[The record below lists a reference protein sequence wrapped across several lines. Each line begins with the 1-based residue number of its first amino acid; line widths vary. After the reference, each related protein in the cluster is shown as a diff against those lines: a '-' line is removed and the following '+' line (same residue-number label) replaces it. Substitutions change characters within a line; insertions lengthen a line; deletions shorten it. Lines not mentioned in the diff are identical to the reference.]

1 MMTMMVRGDDVSGT
15 ASPWLIACLAR
26 EQPACVR
33 GDVRAQVRAYVRI
46 LGARLRTYVRAHVS
60 LFVCLPTYVSA
71 GWAATVHYVPKSAPA
86 PRNPDSAATGHCVT
100 AKELHFRTPRRTLA
114 HSLVLMAADV
124 VGPCG
129 ADT

>member
-33 GDVRAQVRAYVRI
+33 RDVRAQVRAYVRTYP
-46 LGARLRTYVRAHVS
+46 GCSPTYVRACARLIICMPPYIRVRR
-60 LFVCLPTYVSA
+60 LGGNGAL
-71 GWAATVHYVPKSAPA
+71 PKSAPA

>member
-33 GDVRAQVRAYVRI
+33 RDVRAQVRAYVRI

-71 GWAATVHYVPKSAPA
+71 GWAATVHYRRVRLRPETQTV
-86 PRNPDSAATGHCVT
+86 RQRGT
-100 AKELHFRTPRRTLA
+100 A
-114 HSLVLMAADV
+114 
-124 VGPCG
+124 
-129 ADT
+129 